1 MAMKILT
8 MATPDRYMNEA
19 RLLVESG
26 LEYGIHVDI
35 VPIASSGSWERNTN
49 AKPAVLIEALQSHD
63 KVLMLDADCRVV
75 SSLPE
80 TEPDG
85 DMALN
90 IVKIGRPGSFSQR
103 YRYQVR
109 GTMWNSTVMFVT
121 KRAEPLMHAWKRMSE
136 RRPEEWDQLNL
147 LWAHRNMADAPSVTQ
162 LPIEYVRLTKHSSAF
177 HRISRR
183 PGQKPFRRVVVVSN
197 AERWEKHKNGWLD
210 RGFSVFETSRGTI
223 KEADCVG
230 DVRKATIEAKSDMVR
245 LELELCD

>member
-1 MAMKILT
+1 MKILT
-8 MATPDRYMNEA
+8 MATPDRYMDEA

-26 LEYGIHVDI
+26 VQYGVEVDI
-35 VPIASSGSWERNTN
+35 VPIGSSGSWELNTN
-49 AKPAVLIEALQSHD
+49 AKSAVLIEALQSHD
-63 KVLMLDADCRVV
+63 KVLMLDADCRIV

-109 GTMWNSTVMFVT
+109 GTMWNSGVMFVT
-121 KRAEPLMHAWKRMSE
+121 KRAEMLMHAWKRMSE
-136 RRPEEWDQLNL
+136 RRPEEWDQINL
-147 LWAHRNMADAPSVTQ
+147 LWAHRYMADAPSVVQ
-162 LPIEYVRLTKHSSAF
+162 LPDSYLMFTKHSSAF

-197 AERWEKHKNGWLD
+197 EQRWAKDKERWLD
-210 RGFSVFETSRGTI
+210 RGFAVFEVSRGMI
-223 KEADCVG
+223 PDADCVG
-230 DVRKATIEAKSDMVR
+230 DVRKATVEARSDMVK